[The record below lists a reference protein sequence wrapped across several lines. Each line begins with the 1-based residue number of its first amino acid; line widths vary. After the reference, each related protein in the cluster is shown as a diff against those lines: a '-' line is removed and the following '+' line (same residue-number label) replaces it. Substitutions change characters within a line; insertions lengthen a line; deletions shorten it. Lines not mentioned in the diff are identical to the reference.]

1 LPQQRIILI
10 IERSRPQQRIKLP
23 EMEKRLAQALKRA
36 LEAAIGGTIV
46 GVEEEDV
53 PDSGSA

>member
-10 IERSRPQQRIKLP
+10 IERSPQQRIKLP
-23 EMEKRLAQALKRA
+23 EMEKRLAQAVKRA

-46 GVEEEDV
+46 RVEEEDV

>member
-1 LPQQRIILI
+1 MPQQRIVLI
-10 IERSRPQQRIKLP
+10 VVKSPQQRIKLP
-23 EMEKRLAQALKRA
+23 PMEKQLAQAVKRA

-46 GVEEEDV
+46 RVEEEDV

>member
-1 LPQQRIILI
+1 MPQQRIILI
-10 IERSRPQQRIKLP
+10 IERSPQQRIKLP
-23 EMEKRLAQALKRA
+23 EMEKRLAQAVKRA

-46 GVEEEDV
+46 RVEEEDV